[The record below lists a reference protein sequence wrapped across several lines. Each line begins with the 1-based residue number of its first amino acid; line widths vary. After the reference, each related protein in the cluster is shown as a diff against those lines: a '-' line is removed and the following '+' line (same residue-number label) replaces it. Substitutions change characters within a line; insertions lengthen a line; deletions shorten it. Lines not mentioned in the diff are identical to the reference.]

1 MKLRIFCLLAV
12 VCVASL
18 RAQNKQVYDLRRCIE
33 TAIANNIDI
42 QLSVLNV
49 ENADISYRQSLL
61 DMAPNLSANGGQ
73 FYQSGRSIDRF
84 SNQFVQ
90 KTVGNSSAQLQSNWL
105 LYAGGSVKNTIKQRK
120 KTLEAAQLDYQQV
133 QQNIALNVVLNYL
146 QCQQNKEFWA
156 AQQSNTQNAVRETK
170 RIEKLY
176 KAGAVNQGALLAAQ
190 AQEAQATS
198 LEVQSKN
205 QYLNSILSLK
215 NLMRLDH
222 TEMLQLADMT
232 TAVPEYVEF
241 PIEVNEL
248 IDSALSHRPDYQ
260 ASSKRS
266 ESLLYALKAA
276 KGALQP
282 TLSVGANLS
291 TVYSDN
297 ALEITGAQ
305 LSGNQPI
312 GFVQGSGDIVEAP
325 TFDYSTQTIGFGT
338 QMRDN
343 FGQSFGAT
351 FSVPIFNRLQTQN
364 NIALARLAL
373 IQSKWNQK
381 QIKQAVINDVVN
393 AQQTFNSA
401 ATNYQSLRSNY
412 EAQSKNLD
420 FVQKQFSLGQVSFYG
435 VQQAKNEERQAYQ
448 QLLSAKYEAALRDII
463 LQFIAHGDI
472 KRID

>member
-1 MKLRIFCLLAV
+1 MLAA
-12 VCVASL
+12 VCVAPL

-33 TAIANNIDI
+33 TAIENNIDI
-42 QLSVLNV
+42 QLSELNV

-61 DMAPNLSANGGQ
+61 NMAPNLSANGGQ

-105 LYAGGSVKNTIKQRK
+105 LYAGGSIRNTIKQRK
-120 KTLEAAQLDYQQV
+120 KTLEAAHLDYQQV
-133 QQNIALNVVLNYL
+133 QQNIALNVVLTYL
-146 QCQQNKEFWA
+146 QCQQNKESWA

-176 KAGAVNQGALLAAQ
+176 KAGASNQGALLAAQ

-260 ASSKRS
+260 ASCKRS
-266 ESLLYALKAA
+266 ESMLYALKAA

-297 ALEITGAQ
+297 AIEITGAQ
-305 LSGNQPI
+305 ISGTQPI

-351 FSVPIFNRLQTQN
+351 LSVPIFNRLQTQT
-364 NIALARLAL
+364 NIAQSRLAL

-401 ATNYQSLRSNY
+401 ATNYQALRSNY

-420 FVQKQFSLGQVSFYG
+420 FVQKQFNLGQVSFYE
-435 VQQAKNEERQAYQ
+435 VQQTKNQERQAYQ
-448 QLLSAKYEAALRDII
+448 QMLSAKYEAALRDII

>member
-1 MKLRIFCLLAV
+1 MLAA
-12 VCVASL
+12 VCVAPL

-33 TAIANNIDI
+33 TAIKNNIDI
-42 QLSVLNV
+42 QLSELNV

-61 DMAPNLSANGGQ
+61 NMAPNLSANGGQ

-105 LYAGGSVKNTIKQRK
+105 LYAGGSIRNTIKQRK
-120 KTLEAAQLDYQQV
+120 KTLEAAHLDYQQV
-133 QQNIALNVVLNYL
+133 QQNIALNVVLTFL
-146 QCQQNKEFWA
+146 QCQQNKESWA

-176 KAGAVNQGALLAAQ
+176 KAGATNQGALLAAQ

-266 ESLLYALKAA
+266 ESMLYALKAT

-297 ALEITGAQ
+297 AIEITGAQ
-305 LSGNQPI
+305 ISGTQPI

-351 FSVPIFNRLQTQN
+351 LSVPIFNRLQTQT
-364 NIALARLAL
+364 NIAQARLAL

-401 ATNYQSLRSNY
+401 ATNYQALRSNY

-420 FVQKQFSLGQVSFYG
+420 FVQKQFNLGQVSFYE
-435 VQQAKNEERQAYQ
+435 VQQTKNQERQAYQ
-448 QLLSAKYEAALRDII
+448 QMLSAKYEAALRDII

>member
-1 MKLRIFCLLAV
+1 MLAA
-12 VCVASL
+12 VCVAPL

-33 TAIANNIDI
+33 TAIENNIDI
-42 QLSVLNV
+42 QLSELNV

-61 DMAPNLSANGGQ
+61 NMAPNLSANGGQ

-105 LYAGGSVKNTIKQRK
+105 LYAGGSIRNTIKQRK
-120 KTLEAAQLDYQQV
+120 KTLEAAHLDYQQV
-133 QQNIALNVVLNYL
+133 QQNIALNVVLTYL
-146 QCQQNKEFWA
+146 QCQQNKESWA
-156 AQQSNTQNAVRETK
+156 AQQSNIQNAVRETK

-176 KAGAVNQGALLAAQ
+176 KAGASSQGALLAAQ

-260 ASSKRS
+260 ASSKLS
-266 ESLLYALKAA
+266 ESMLYALKAA

-291 TVYSDN
+291 TVYSNN
-297 ALEITGAQ
+297 AIEITGAQ
-305 LSGNQPI
+305 ISGTQPI

-351 FSVPIFNRLQTQN
+351 LSVPIFNRLQIQT
-364 NIALARLAL
+364 NIAQSRLAL

-401 ATNYQSLRSNY
+401 ATNYQALRSNY

-420 FVQKQFSLGQVSFYG
+420 FVQKQFNLGQVSFYE
-435 VQQAKNEERQAYQ
+435 VQQTKNQERQAYQ
-448 QLLSAKYEAALRDII
+448 QMLSAKYEAALRDII

>member
-1 MKLRIFCLLAV
+1 MLAA
-12 VCVASL
+12 VCVAPL

-33 TAIANNIDI
+33 TAIKNNIDI
-42 QLSVLNV
+42 QLSELNV

-61 DMAPNLSANGGQ
+61 NMAPNLSANGGQ

-105 LYAGGSVKNTIKQRK
+105 LYAGGSIRNTIKQRK
-120 KTLEAAQLDYQQV
+120 KTLEAAHLDYQQV
-133 QQNIALNVVLNYL
+133 QQNIALNVVLTFL
-146 QCQQNKEFWA
+146 QCQQNKESWA

-176 KAGAVNQGALLAAQ
+176 KAGATNQGALLAAQ

-266 ESLLYALKAA
+266 ESMLYALKAA

-297 ALEITGAQ
+297 AIEITGAQ
-305 LSGNQPI
+305 ISGTQPI

-351 FSVPIFNRLQTQN
+351 LSVPIFNRLQTQT
-364 NIALARLAL
+364 NIAQARLAL

-401 ATNYQSLRSNY
+401 ATNYQALRSNY
-412 EAQSKNLD
+412 EAQTKNLD
-420 FVQKQFSLGQVSFYG
+420 FVQKQFNLGQVSFYE
-435 VQQAKNEERQAYQ
+435 VQQTKNQERQAYQ
-448 QLLSAKYEAALRDII
+448 QMLSAKYEAALRDII

>member
-1 MKLRIFCLLAV
+1 MLAA
-12 VCVASL
+12 VCVAPL

-33 TAIANNIDI
+33 TAIENNIDI
-42 QLSVLNV
+42 QLSELNV

-61 DMAPNLSANGGQ
+61 NMAPNLSANGGQ

-105 LYAGGSVKNTIKQRK
+105 LYAGGSMRNTIKQRK
-120 KTLEAAQLDYQQV
+120 KTLEAAHLDYQQV
-133 QQNIALNVVLNYL
+133 QQNIALNVVLTYL
-146 QCQQNKEFWA
+146 QCQQNKESWA

-176 KAGAVNQGALLAAQ
+176 KAGATNQGALLAAQ

-266 ESLLYALKAA
+266 ESMLYALKAA

-297 ALEITGAQ
+297 AIEITGAQ
-305 LSGNQPI
+305 ISGTQPI

-351 FSVPIFNRLQTQN
+351 LSVPIFNRLQTQT
-364 NIALARLAL
+364 NIAQARLAL
-373 IQSKWNQK
+373 IQSEWNQK

-401 ATNYQSLRSNY
+401 ATNYQALRSNY
-412 EAQSKNLD
+412 EAQSKNLN
-420 FVQKQFSLGQVSFYG
+420 FVQKQFNLGQVSFYE
-435 VQQAKNEERQAYQ
+435 VQQTKNQERQAYQ
-448 QLLSAKYEAALRDII
+448 QMLSAKYEAALRDII

>member
-1 MKLRIFCLLAV
+1 MKLKIFCLLAA
-12 VCVASL
+12 VCVAPL

-33 TAIANNIDI
+33 TAIENNIDI
-42 QLSVLNV
+42 QLSELNV

-61 DMAPNLSANGGQ
+61 NMAPNLSANGGQ

-105 LYAGGSVKNTIKQRK
+105 LYAGGSIRNTIKQRK
-120 KTLEAAQLDYQQV
+120 KTLEAAHLDYQQV
-133 QQNIALNVVLNYL
+133 QQNIALNVVLTYL
-146 QCQQNKEFWA
+146 QCQQNKESWA

-176 KAGAVNQGALLAAQ
+176 KAGASNQGALLAAQ

-266 ESLLYALKAA
+266 ESMLYALKAA

-297 ALEITGAQ
+297 AIEITGAQ
-305 LSGNQPI
+305 ISGTQPI

-351 FSVPIFNRLQTQN
+351 LSVPIFNRLQTQT
-364 NIALARLAL
+364 NIAQSRLAL

-401 ATNYQSLRSNY
+401 ATNYQALRSNY

-420 FVQKQFSLGQVSFYG
+420 FVQKQFNLGQVSFYE
-435 VQQAKNEERQAYQ
+435 VQQTKNQERQAYQ
-448 QLLSAKYEAALRDII
+448 QMLSAKYEAALRDII

>member
-1 MKLRIFCLLAV
+1 LLAA
-12 VCVASL
+12 VCVAPL

-33 TAIANNIDI
+33 TAIENNIDI
-42 QLSVLNV
+42 QLSELNV

-61 DMAPNLSANGGQ
+61 NMAPNLSANGGQ

-105 LYAGGSVKNTIKQRK
+105 LYAGGSIRNTIKQRK
-120 KTLEAAQLDYQQV
+120 KTLEAAHLDYQQV
-133 QQNIALNVVLNYL
+133 QQNIALNVVLTYL
-146 QCQQNKEFWA
+146 QCQQNKESWA

-176 KAGAVNQGALLAAQ
+176 KAGASNQGALLAAQ

-266 ESLLYALKAA
+266 ESMLYALKAA

-297 ALEITGAQ
+297 AIEITGAQ
-305 LSGNQPI
+305 ISGTQPI

-351 FSVPIFNRLQTQN
+351 LSVPIFNRLQTQT
-364 NIALARLAL
+364 NIAQSRLAL

-401 ATNYQSLRSNY
+401 ATNYQALRSNY

-420 FVQKQFSLGQVSFYG
+420 FVQKQFNLGQVSFYE
-435 VQQAKNEERQAYQ
+435 VQQTKNQERQAYQ
-448 QLLSAKYEAALRDII
+448 QMLSAKYEAALRDII

>member
-1 MKLRIFCLLAV
+1 MKLKIFCLLAA
-12 VCVASL
+12 VCVAPL

-33 TAIANNIDI
+33 TAIENNIEI
-42 QLSVLNV
+42 QLSELNV

-61 DMAPNLSANGGQ
+61 NMAPNLSANGGQ

-105 LYAGGSVKNTIKQRK
+105 LYAGGSIRNTIKQRK
-120 KTLEAAQLDYQQV
+120 KTLEAAHLDYQQV
-133 QQNIALNVVLNYL
+133 QQNIALNVVLTYL
-146 QCQQNKEFWA
+146 QCQQNKESWA

-176 KAGAVNQGALLAAQ
+176 KAGASNQGALLAAQ

-266 ESLLYALKAA
+266 ESMLYALKAA

-297 ALEITGAQ
+297 AIEITGAQ
-305 LSGNQPI
+305 ISGTQPI

-351 FSVPIFNRLQTQN
+351 LSVPIFNRLQTQT
-364 NIALARLAL
+364 NIAQSRLAL

-401 ATNYQSLRSNY
+401 ATNYQALRSNY

-420 FVQKQFSLGQVSFYG
+420 FVQKQFNLGQVSFYE
-435 VQQAKNEERQAYQ
+435 VQQTKNQERQAYQ
-448 QLLSAKYEAALRDII
+448 QMLSAKYEAALRDII

>member
-1 MKLRIFCLLAV
+1 LLAA
-12 VCVASL
+12 VCVAPL

-33 TAIANNIDI
+33 TAIENNIDI
-42 QLSVLNV
+42 QLSELNV

-61 DMAPNLSANGGQ
+61 NMAPNLSANGGQ

-105 LYAGGSVKNTIKQRK
+105 LYAGGSIRNTIKQRK
-120 KTLEAAQLDYQQV
+120 KTLEAAHLDYQQV
-133 QQNIALNVVLNYL
+133 QQNIALNVVLTYL
-146 QCQQNKEFWA
+146 QCQQNKESWA

-176 KAGAVNQGALLAAQ
+176 KAGASNQGALLAAQ

-266 ESLLYALKAA
+266 ESMLYALKAA

-297 ALEITGAQ
+297 AIEITGAQ
-305 LSGNQPI
+305 ISGTQPI

-325 TFDYSTQTIGFGT
+325 TFEYSTQTIGFGT

-351 FSVPIFNRLQTQN
+351 LSVPIFNRLQTQT
-364 NIALARLAL
+364 NIAQSRLAL

-401 ATNYQSLRSNY
+401 ATNYQALRSNY

-420 FVQKQFSLGQVSFYG
+420 FVQKQFNLGQVSFYE
-435 VQQAKNEERQAYQ
+435 VQQTKNQERQAYQ
-448 QLLSAKYEAALRDII
+448 QMLSAKYEAALRDII

>member
-1 MKLRIFCLLAV
+1 MLAA
-12 VCVASL
+12 VCVAPL

-33 TAIANNIDI
+33 TAIENNIDI
-42 QLSVLNV
+42 QLSELNV

-61 DMAPNLSANGGQ
+61 NMAPNLSANGGQ

-105 LYAGGSVKNTIKQRK
+105 LYAGGSIRNTIKQRK
-120 KTLEAAQLDYQQV
+120 KTLEAAHLDYQQV
-133 QQNIALNVVLNYL
+133 QQNIALNVVLTYL
-146 QCQQNKEFWA
+146 QCQQNKESWA

-176 KAGAVNQGALLAAQ
+176 KAGASNQGALLAAQ

-222 TEMLQLADMT
+222 TEMLHLADMT

-266 ESLLYALKAA
+266 ESMLYALKAA

-297 ALEITGAQ
+297 AIEITGAQ
-305 LSGNQPI
+305 ISGTQPI

-351 FSVPIFNRLQTQN
+351 LSVPIFNRLQTQT
-364 NIALARLAL
+364 NIAQSRLAL

-401 ATNYQSLRSNY
+401 ATNYQALRSNY

-420 FVQKQFSLGQVSFYG
+420 FVQKQFNLGQVSFYE
-435 VQQAKNEERQAYQ
+435 VQQTKNQERQAYQ
-448 QLLSAKYEAALRDII
+448 QMLSAKYEAALRDII